1 MNKLFPIVLALLFFG
16 CKIEIEPLQKKI
28 FLQKYEELSPEGRYE
43 NYKVYILDSVEKWV
57 KDRDNK
63 FYNEENVIY
72 WYENPDKKG
81 NKPMDKFPPII
92 YQEIKNL
99 GHQDIY
105 LSEDDNKIPRLIKDI
120 YNAGDVIITMG
131 AGNIFKQNKKI
142 FKEITC

>member
-1 MNKLFPIVLALLFFG
+1 MKNKIFNKKYIFPILLFM
-16 CKIEIEPLQKKI
+16 
-28 FLQKYEELSPEGRYE
+28 FLGILVPWRMINKVYEELSPEGRYE

-92 YQEIKNL
+92 YQEIKNSL
-99 GHQDIY
+99 LLTFNEYEDIKEPDS
-105 LSEDDNKIPRLIKDI
+105 L
-120 YNAGDVIITMG
+120 
-131 AGNIFKQNKKI
+131 KKI
-142 FKEITC
+142 ISEYLNLKKDSIIEKLKVYKYE

>member
-1 MNKLFPIVLALLFFG
+1 MNKLFPIVLALLFVG

-28 FLQKYEELSPEGRYE
+28 SLQKYEELSPEVRYE

-92 YQEIKNL
+92 YQEIKNSL
-99 GHQDIY
+99 LLTFNEY
-105 LSEDDNKIPRLIKDI
+105 EAIKEPDSL
-120 YNAGDVIITMG
+120 
-131 AGNIFKQNKKI
+131 KKI
-142 FKEITC
+142 ISEYLNLKKDSIIEKLKVYKYE

>member
-1 MNKLFPIVLALLFFG
+1 MKNKIFNKKYIFPILLFM
-16 CKIEIEPLQKKI
+16 
-28 FLQKYEELSPEGRYE
+28 FLGILVPWKMINKVYEELSPEGRYE

-92 YQEIKNL
+92 YQEIKNSL
-99 GHQDIY
+99 LLTFNEY
-105 LSEDDNKIPRLIKDI
+105 KAIKEPDSL
-120 YNAGDVIITMG
+120 
-131 AGNIFKQNKKI
+131 KKI
-142 FKEITC
+142 ISEFLNLKKDNIIEKLKVHKYE